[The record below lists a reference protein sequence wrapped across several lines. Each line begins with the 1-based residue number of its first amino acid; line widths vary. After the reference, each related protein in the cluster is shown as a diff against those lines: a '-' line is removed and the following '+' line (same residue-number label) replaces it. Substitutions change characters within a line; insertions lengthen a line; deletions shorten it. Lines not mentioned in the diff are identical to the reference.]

1 MAAAFGFALAVALA
15 TPDSRPEVSQQ
26 ITWFYATSLTSG
38 AHFLTSLG
46 FAEVNGTK
54 QASLCRIF
62 HAAPSHYLGVC
73 DSRPAP
79 TCPKGPEGS
88 KDAPPVT
95 YTLVVPGTREV
106 DAWHSHLTALGPRVV
121 RVTAPGHSIRFAVYA
136 FNFYDVLADG
146 LGCYRFEVQAFQDPA
161 WPKPECPPIAVPI
174 PVAVAPPTRPMA
186 VMAAPPTPLLP
197 PPPPPPRR
205 VTLDLFVA
213 SKCPDASRC
222 DRRAGAASLAER

>member
-1 MAAAFGFALAVALA
+1 MVAAPFGFGFALALALA
-15 TPDSRPEVSQQ
+15 TPDPRPEVSQQ

-95 YTLVVPGTREV
+95 YTLVVPSTREV

-136 FNFYDVLADG
+136 FNFYDVS
-146 LGCYRFEVQAFQDPA
+146 Q
-161 WPKPECPPIAVPI
+161 
-174 PVAVAPPTRPMA
+174 T
-186 VMAAPPTPLLP
+186 
-197 PPPPPPRR
+197 
-205 VTLDLFVA
+205 A
-213 SKCPDASRC
+213 SGAIASRC
-222 DRRAGAASLAER
+222 RHSKIPRGRSQSARPSPYPSPSRWRRRPGQWL